1 MVFVI
6 HCTYGYTIR
15 DHTESGI
22 ILRAFVKF
30 QHGSGMIKKKD
41 MTIRLLL
48 LSLENVRAL
57 VGIEV
62 KLGQT

>member
-6 HCTYGYTIR
+6 CCTFGYTIR

-22 ILRAFVKF
+22 ILKAVVKF
-30 QHGSGMIKKKD
+30 QHGSGMIQKKE
-41 MTIRLLL
+41 MTIKLLL